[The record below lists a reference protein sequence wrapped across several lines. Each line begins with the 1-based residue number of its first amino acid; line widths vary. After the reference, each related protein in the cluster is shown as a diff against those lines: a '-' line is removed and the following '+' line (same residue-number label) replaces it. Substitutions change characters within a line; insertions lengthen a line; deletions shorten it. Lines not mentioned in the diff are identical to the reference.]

1 MAIGHTPGGTGYVIP
16 NDPNHPDVTPQDTVL
31 IGYTN
36 DARFREQGA
45 KADAALQAAEAVMG
59 MAGIGA
65 SSPVDSQTAALVR
78 STTTLTHD
86 AVRSVVQEVGV
97 QARPL
102 GLHAEDL
109 GVKGNGIADDTTAF
123 HAAAA
128 EAVKQGVPLVLRAGM
143 TVTINAYKQLPDHL
157 VLHTNGAV
165 FRQQTPMGRAPVIG
179 FGEHTTVVGGLHV
192 RTLGG
197 DNCQGVH
204 VAPTSSDVSVDYVD
218 VRSETPGAGAATV
231 YDNGLRVLGD
241 RFTCG
246 RIRVEGYTWPVWLQ
260 GAGHEIGWLEVSGYS
275 LAVRLYDTKD
285 LRIHGGRVYGTS
297 PTTAYKAG
305 YNGILIEASAPDA
318 VDGVY
323 VSNFRAEDA
332 GEHGF
337 RVGGQN
343 SVRNVTFTR
352 CVAKNVGGS
361 GFKTLPGPAGDAGNS
376 VRATGVVLDHCT
388 VEDAGDINQNC
399 SGFLI
404 QRADDVRITAPSIR
418 KKDKLF
424 SAVEGIRMSGVT
436 HVTVTD
442 AKVRDTK
449 NFGVH
454 LDEAYGNVSD
464 IRVTGHIETTTGQGV
479 YLQNPGV
486 QFRDIH
492 VDMFVENTTVGG
504 SAFYAG
510 RATAAEDSGSWA
522 GMNTLRLTISEST
535 PSPTSINPNSSST
548 ALSAFFADVIG
559 RRAWIVPFR
568 AGSMWTDTR
577 TLTRQVKRADDW
589 AVL

>member
-16 NDPNHPDVTPQDTVL
+16 NDPDHPDVTPQDTVL

-143 TVTINAYKQLPDHL
+143 TVTINAYKQLPAHL

-165 FRQQTPMGRAPVIG
+165 FRQQTPMGRNPVIG

-204 VAPTSSDVSVDYVD
+204 LSGADNTTIDYVD
-218 VRSETPGAGAATV
+218 VRSETPGAGLANIR
-231 YDNGLRVLGD
+231 DNGLRILNSTDV
-241 RFTCG
+241 RIG
-246 RIRVEGYTWPVWLQ
+246 RVYVENYSWPVWAELCNGLRLGWVEAYGYAKAIHLDGCSHVQ
-260 GAGHEIGWLEVSGYS
+260 IRGGH
-275 LAVRLYDTKD
+275 
-285 LRIHGGRVYGTS
+285 VYG
-297 PTTAYKAG
+297 KAPNSQYAPG
-305 YNGILIEASAPDA
+305 YNGLLIEADEPTTDIHIQDFM
-318 VDGVY
+318 V
-323 VSNFRAEDA
+323 EDA
-332 GEHGF
+332 GEHGV
-337 RVGGQN
+337 RVSGPMVQREIYFQN
-343 SVRNVTFTR
+343 CVT
-352 CVAKNVGGS
+352 KNVGGS
-361 GFKTLPGPAGDAGNS
+361 GFKVLGSLVADGRYN
-376 VRATGVVLDHCT
+376 TGITFDNCKAI
-388 VEDAGDINQNC
+388 DSGSINQNC
-399 SGFLI
+399 CGFLI
-404 QRADDVRITAPSIR
+404 QMAQHVTLINPEVR
-418 KKDKLF
+418 KLNKDY
-424 SAVEGIRMSGVT
+424 SAVEGIRVSGVKHLT
-436 HVTVTD
+436 ISRANVM
-442 AKVRDTK
+442 DTYK
-449 NFGVH
+449 
-454 LDEAYGNVSD
+454 YG
-464 IRVTGHIETTTGQGV
+464 IRVDETCGDVSNVHIDGRVHTTSGQGV
-479 YLQNPGV
+479 HLQNPGV
-486 QFRDIH
+486 VFRNINLD
-492 VDMFVENTTVGG
+492 VFVENTATGG

-510 RATAAEDSGSWA
+510 RGTAPEDSGAWA
-522 GMNTLRLTISEST
+522 GINKLRLTISEST
-535 PSPTSINPNSSST
+535 PAETAINRNSSDT
-548 ALSAFFADVIG
+548 ALGAFFAEVTG
-559 RRAWIVPFR
+559 RRGGDPAFR
-568 AGSMWTDTR
+568 GGSTWMDTR
-577 TLTRQVKRADDW
+577 LDTFQVRRNGVW
-589 AVL
+589 ETV